1 MNEKQTGQV
10 TSFMVFKQSA
20 KQCTLANSVH
30 KENNDMLN
38 QAAIHSNGS
47 RALSDQFLFV
57 PICLILFRIVFTNM
71 TARSRLLTLHAV
83 HKSIEIHGGSGADLV
98 WESSGYRMTSQR
110 CAAAPANCFAKMYQH
125 TLVLHAIMI
134 QYTRLVD
141 PARV

>member
-1 MNEKQTGQV
+1 
-10 TSFMVFKQSA
+10 MVFKQSA
-20 KQCTLANSVH
+20 KQCTLANSIH
-30 KENNDMLN
+30 KENNDILK
-38 QAAIHSNGS
+38 QAAIHSNS
-47 RALSDQFLFV
+47 LRALSDQFLFV

-71 TARSRLLTLHAV
+71 TARSRLLTLHAD
-83 HKSIEIHGGSGADLV
+83 HKSIDIHGGSGADFV

-110 CAAAPANCFAKMYQH
+110 SAAAPTDCLAKMFQH